1 MERKTPSG
9 ARPHAFLAGAATAV
23 GMRTCCAQARLAREL
38 GLITSWQQLA
48 LLSTSCVPGPALWLF
63 TVPPLRACHFTEEE
77 TEAQREAAA
86 CQGPTV
92 RERQSRGLSGRW
104 PAPPGECEEGLVSGV
119 GHTDLMA
126 TRPRPR
132 FLCSGQSWGGPPP
145 GVSGAPAAQ
154 TEPPCSLMP
163 QLQAPAGPST
173 CCRGASPRAGRG
185 TPCDGS
191 VRGCCPGRAPQ
202 QGPGCWGLGE
212 AGEGRQE
219 SQVSRAQGTCSLWGG
234 VGGARGHPR
243 ALDPQSPRGP
253 KSSPWGVA
261 LAAEASGLLAST
273 VPCLGSQ
280 RRLPGRVVFG
290 RRRPSNPHRR
300 PRCDPA
306 AQVVPL
312 ESRGPTGQAG

>member
-1 MERKTPSG
+1 MGADLLGVWTYERGQGQGQAERGVLPLEMERKTPSG
-9 ARPHAFLAGAATAV
+9 ARPHAFLAGAAAAV

-63 TVPPLRACHFTEEE
+63 TVPPLRACHFTEEG
-77 TEAQREAAA
+77 TEAQREVAA

-104 PAPPGECEEGLVSGV
+104 PAPPGECEGGLVSGV

-132 FLCSGQSWGGPPP
+132 FLSSGQSWGGPPP

-173 CCRGASPRAGRG
+173 CSRGASPRAGRG
-185 TPCDGS
+185 PCATARFGAA
-191 VRGCCPGRAPQ
+191 VLG
-202 QGPGCWGLGE
+202 GLLSG
-212 AGEGRQE
+212 
-219 SQVSRAQGTCSLWGG
+219 
-234 VGGARGHPR
+234 
-243 ALDPQSPRGP
+243 
-253 KSSPWGVA
+253 A
-261 LAAEASGLLAST
+261 LAAG
-273 VPCLGSQ
+273 VWV
-280 RRLPGRVVFG
+280 RRGRAG
-290 RRRPSNPHRR
+290 RS
-300 PRCDPA
+300 PR
-306 AQVVPL
+306 
-312 ESRGPTGQAG
+312 